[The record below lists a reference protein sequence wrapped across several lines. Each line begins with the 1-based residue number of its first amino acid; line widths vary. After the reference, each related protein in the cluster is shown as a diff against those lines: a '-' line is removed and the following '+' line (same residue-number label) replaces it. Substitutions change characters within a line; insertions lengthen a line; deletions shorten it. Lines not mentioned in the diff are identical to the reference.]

1 MMNTRKRLVD
11 SVLSGKT
18 RVTIYSN
25 TRYDWGFT
33 TNAKIDTGA
42 DRSSIDLKLA
52 KALRLRKVGEVRV
65 RSANGRTVRPVYALL
80 VEINDHVYDIEVS
93 AIDRSKLAFPLILG
107 RLDLQEICE
116 EEWKHPNF
124 DDYRKIRIFYGSFFF
139 LLFSITF

>member
-1 MMNTRKRLVD
+1 MKNTRKRLVD

-52 KALRLRKVGEVRV
+52 KALRLRKIGEVRV
-65 RSANGRTVRPVYALL
+65 RSANGRTVRPVYAML
-80 VEINDHVYDIEVS
+80 VEINDYVYDIEVS
-93 AIDRSKLAFPLILG
+93 AIDRSKLAYPLILG

>member
-1 MMNTRKRLVD
+1 MLMMNTRKRLVD

-116 EEWKHPNF
+116 EE
-124 DDYRKIRIFYGSFFF
+124 
-139 LLFSITF
+139 

>member
-1 MMNTRKRLVD
+1 MLMKNTRKRLVD

-25 TRYDWGFT
+25 TRYEWGFT

-65 RSANGRTVRPVYALL
+65 RSANGRTVRPVYAML
-80 VEINDHVYDIEVS
+80 VEINDYVYDIEVS

-116 EEWKHPNF
+116 EE
-124 DDYRKIRIFYGSFFF
+124 
-139 LLFSITF
+139 